1 MRLMHPTGGMAA
13 MHSRYQCPGYAFV
26 ESIDAKVILIGGR
39 MLAELM
45 IDYGLGTTSTAKY
58 EIRRVD
64 SDYFTEE

>member
-1 MRLMHPTGGMAA
+1 MPEGACCKF
-13 MHSRYQCPGYAFV
+13 SNEV
-26 ESIDAKVILIGGR
+26 ESIDPKVILIDGR

-64 SDYFTEE
+64 SDYFAEE